1 MYILDLILENILNS
15 YCKPCLI
22 LYHKLLINIIIFI
35 TSFFYGLS
43 FSRLYTFRFGIL
55 YQIWQMKKQLL
66 IWRMLTGLHCQLR
79 RNKIILLHLYFC
91 TCFPGG
97 GGGGM
102 CAQFNVRNQQCLL
115 GNQQCFV
122 NECILLTLEIM
133 YYFIRLKENIH
144 RFGEY

>member
-97 GGGGM
+97 GGGL
-102 CAQFNVRNQQCLL
+102 VPRSIWKNQK
-115 GNQQCFV
+115 CFL

>member
-97 GGGGM
+97 GGHV
-102 CAQFNVRNQQCLL
+102 CPVQCEKPTM
-115 GNQQCFV
+115 FV
-122 NECILLTLEIM
+122 GKPTMFCKWM
-133 YYFIRLKENIH
+133 YFINIGNNVLFH
-144 RFGEY
+144 